1 LDDLIT
7 EMKQMPAMFNDDL
20 HILIRRYG
28 KDMRD
33 FLEYIHTVHIQ

>member
-20 HILIRRYG
+20 HI
-28 KDMRD
+28 
-33 FLEYIHTVHIQ
+33 